1 MISQRMV
8 LIYLAVKY
16 ENDYDLI
23 LKELTACK
31 KYPEEEVKEV
41 VNSLKCNV
49 MTMVDDNYPNYLKYV
64 RKPPIVLFYYGDI
77 NLISDYNKNIA
88 IIGTRNPSEYGI
100 KYTKIFAKEL
110 AKNYNIVGGLA
121 TGVHTI
127 AHTEALNE
135 NGKTIAVLGSG
146 IDNPYPDTN
155 TKLYKEIIANG
166 GLVIS
171 EYANNVQPTPERFV
185 MRNRLIAQ
193 FSKKIIVSEA
203 TKKSG
208 TELLVAFALNQ
219 GRDIMCIPTN
229 LDSEFTLGNE
239 LICQGAMP
247 ILAPSNI

>member
-1 MISQRMV
+1 MVSQRMV

-16 ENDYDLI
+16 DNDYDLI

-31 KYPEEEVKEV
+31 KYPEEEIKEV

-49 MTMVDDNYPNYLKYV
+49 MTMVDDNYPYYLKCAH
-64 RKPPIVLFYYGDI
+64 KPPIVLFYYGDI

-110 AKNYNIVGGLA
+110 AKNYNIVGGL
-121 TGVHTI
+121 TLGVQTI

-146 IDNPYPDTN
+146 IDNPDTN
-155 TKLYKEIIANG
+155 IKLYKKIIANG

-171 EYANNVQPTPERFV
+171 EYANNVQPKPERFV

-203 TKKSG
+203 TKTSG
-208 TELLVAFALNQ
+208 TELLVNLALSQ
-219 GRDIMCIPTN
+219 GRDIMCIPTS

-247 ILAPSNI
+247 ILVPSNI